1 MTQEEEE
8 EEEEK
13 ERNIALLN
21 AVCVSPK

>member
-8 EEEEK
+8 EEEK
-13 ERNIALLN
+13 KRNIALLN